1 MYNEAVDFMK
11 QYILGTLGLLLG
23 IAMVLKTDV
32 FLRSFGR
39 IDWFEEHLAT
49 SGGSRAGYKIIGVV
63 FILMALLALTGQF
76 GALAGGALKKIFV
89 R

>member
-1 MYNEAVDFMK
+1 MK
-11 QYILGTLGLLLG
+11 QYIFGSLGLLLG
-23 IAMVLKTDV
+23 VTMVLKTEV

-49 SGGSRAGYKIIGVV
+49 SGGSRAGYKIIGVL
-63 FILMALLALTGQF
+63 FIFFSLMALTGLF
-76 GALAGGALKKIFV
+76 SSFAGGMLKKIFV